1 MAPACDGYHEPG
13 PSVARSRS
21 MKDSG
26 PRGILGQEAGDDASR
41 RGVLGRNLTWII
53 ALVILAG
60 LVVAYFVFPAFRSFI
75 DEAYDVMSTGDEEQ
89 IQPWV
94 EQFGAWGFLVII
106 GLMLLQ
112 TVVAFLPSLVTM
124 VVSVLAYG
132 PLAGGLLAWGGMLA
146 AASLGYGIGAAI
158 GPAVVDRLVSRDTEQ
173 KLEKFVERYGGKGII
188 AARISPVLSTD
199 AVSIVAGLVSMTYVK
214 FISATAAGTA
224 PLTILVAWLGADVNR
239 LWPGLIAVSVV
250 SLLTFV
256 AYVIWDRRRSRR

>member
-1 MAPACDGYHEPG
+1 MNDSTQRAPSGAESSDEEAGPG
-13 PSVARSRS
+13 PF
-21 MKDSG
+21 
-26 PRGILGQEAGDDASR
+26 
-41 RGVLGRNLTWII
+41 GRHLTETV

-60 LVVAYFVFPAFRSFI
+60 LVLAYFALPGFRSFFH
-75 DEAYDVMSTGDEEQ
+75 EAYDVMSTGDEEQ

-132 PLAGGLLAWGGMLA
+132 PLAGGLLAWGGMLV
-146 AASLGYGIGAAI
+146 AASVGYGIGAAI
-158 GPAVVDRLVSRDTEQ
+158 GPAAVDRLVSRDTEQ
-173 KLEKFVERYGGKGII
+173 KLERFVERYGSKGII

-199 AVSIVAGLVSMTYVK
+199 AVSIVAGLVSMKYVR
-214 FISATAAGTA
+214 FIVATAVGTV
-224 PLTILVAWLGADVNR
+224 PLTVLVAWLGADVNR
-239 LWPGLIAVSVV
+239 LWPGLVAVSVV

-256 AYVIWDRRRSRR
+256 GYVVWDRKRSSG